1 VKILGVYLENIRSY
15 KKTIVVFPPRGITV
29 IHGEIGSG
37 KTSLLMAIEFALLGL
52 SWNWFKRG
60 FRCL

>member
-1 VKILGVYLENIRSY
+1 MKILGVYLENIRSY

-37 KTSLLMAIEFALLGL
+37 KPA
-52 SWNWFKRG
+52 
-60 FRCL
+60 C